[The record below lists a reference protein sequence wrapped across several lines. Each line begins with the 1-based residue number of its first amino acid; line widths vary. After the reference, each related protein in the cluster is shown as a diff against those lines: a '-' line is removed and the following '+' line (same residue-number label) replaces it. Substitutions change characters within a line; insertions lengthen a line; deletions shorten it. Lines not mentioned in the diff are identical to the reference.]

1 MSADTLEIRSP
12 VTGTLLHTL
21 NLPRLLLISSK
32 DDIYFTTTK
41 QGYSTRK
48 NSEME
53 PMSKLMEAASH
64 LYKIPWNTLVG
75 AEARPTTCSSIQSS
89 TDATEG
95 YSRSLPVCIDCTQ
108 NMKTF
113 ENQAKKKGPTARP
126 LCSSLR

>member
-1 MSADTLEIRSP
+1 MREVTVGPRSP

-95 YSRSLPVCIDCTQ
+95 YSRSLSLCIDCTSEY
-108 NMKTF
+108 
-113 ENQAKKKGPTARP
+113 ENF
-126 LCSSLR
+126 